1 MTAACQGSS
10 VHRILQARI
19 LESVAIS
26 FFRGS
31 SQPRS
36 WTGVSCVA
44 GGFFTSFNSW
54 VGKIPWRRNRLL
66 TPVSSAGGSAGK
78 ESTCNAGDLGSIPG
92 LGRSCG
98 EGKSYSLQYSSLE
111 NSIDCIF
118 HGAAKIQIR
127 QSFTFTFLYQLS
139 YTEVLTGA
147 VLWLICSQTTFWT
160 IWHFAHTLTQTARPL
175 SFCSACISCILYS
188 FYKCLLDN
196 PKRSDVCCRYSD
208 KHKRE
213 EFYSHGVIGL

>member
-1 MTAACQGSS
+1 MDSLPASIPGLERSPGEGIGYS
-10 VHRILQARI
+10 LQYSQ
-19 LESVAIS
+19 LVA
-26 FFRGS
+26 
-31 SQPRS
+31 QLVKNPPAMQE
-36 WTGVSCVA
+36 T
-44 GGFFTSFNSW
+44 W
-54 VGKIPWRRNRLL
+54 VQSL
-66 TPVSSAGGSAGK
+66 
-78 ESTCNAGDLGSIPG
+78 DSIPG

-139 YTEVLTGA
+139 YTEALTGA
-147 VLWLICSQTTFWT
+147 VLWLICSQTTFST